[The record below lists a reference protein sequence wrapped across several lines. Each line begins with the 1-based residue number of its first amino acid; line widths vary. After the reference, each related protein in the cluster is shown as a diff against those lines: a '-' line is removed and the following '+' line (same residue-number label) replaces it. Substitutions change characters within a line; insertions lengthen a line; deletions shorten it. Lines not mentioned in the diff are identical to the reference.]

1 MTTADPQRPD
11 LARELIARAAESA
24 AHRLKRV
31 RNQLDAVQL
40 GRGRHADHA
49 NTKVLR
55 RILAEHDWPGHRL
68 VGPDAARAAWS
79 IALHSDDEP
88 DFQRAATTLLKRAV
102 QADDALIQ
110 HWAHLHDRAL
120 INNGHEQEYGT
131 QLLLRAGGIELCPLR
146 APETL
151 DARRAS
157 VGLPPVAVALKSV
170 HRRYG
175 SDHIAE
181 DAQTCVLAKAA

>member
-1 MTTADPQRPD
+1 MTTAEPQRPD
-11 LARELIARAAESA
+11 LARELIARAEASA
-24 AHRLKRV
+24 AHRAQRL

-40 GRGRHADHA
+40 GRGRHTDHA

-68 VGPDAARAAWS
+68 LGPDGGRAAWS

-102 QADDALIQ
+102 QAGDALIQ

-120 INNGHEQEYGT
+120 INSGRAQEYGT
-131 QLLLRAGGIELCPLR
+131 QLLLRTGGIELCPLR
-146 APETL
+146 APESL
-151 DARRAS
+151 DERRAG
-157 VGLPPVAVALKSV
+157 VGLPPLAVALETV
-170 HRRYG
+170 RRRYAPHHHA
-175 SDHIAE
+175 DE
-181 DAQTCVLAKAA
+181 AQTVQLAEVA